1 MALAHC
7 KRGERAGRRCHRQPQ
22 RAFHSPPQPPTPTLH
37 CTHTHTHGS
46 ETYRCRFTAK
56 YKALGADSVR
66 FVNSELTH
74 VALIKAG
81 CNVFM
86 NYRGNWN
93 FAQEDNNSKEC
104 ECVQIRITLRRW
116 C

>member
-1 MALAHC
+1 MY
-7 KRGERAGRRCHRQPQ
+7 
-22 RAFHSPPQPPTPTLH
+22 
-37 CTHTHTHGS
+37 THTHTHGS